1 MQINKSQRDLSYIGK
16 PASSCSP
23 PQSRRCRRGDAARNF
38 PRRLHSWTAA
48 ANADRVRESLAM
60 VVCDEKEPLLL
71 EGAGQKVY
79 SALVA
84 DPKDVSR
91 VFFLDFIT
99 F

>member
-1 MQINKSQRDLSYIGK
+1 VCLMQINKSTRDLTS
-16 PASSCSP
+16 A
-23 PQSRRCRRGDAARNF
+23 SRRRAARSVQERGRARNF

-48 ANADRVRESLAM
+48 ANADRVRKSLAM

-91 VFFLDFIT
+91 VIFTNFLRS
-99 F
+99 